1 MVDIPLLLKM
11 SWEQLVKFKE
21 KLDLMIVMS
30 QCNFLTLMVFFFE
43 VIKENVSVGVI
54 ILINLLSVGSEGN
67 FFFLC
72 ACKWSI
78 V

>member
-30 QCNFLTLMVFFFE
+30 QCNFLTLIFFFFE
-43 VIKENVSVGVI
+43 VIKQNVSVGI
-54 ILINLLSVGSEGN
+54 TY
-67 FFFLC
+67 
-72 ACKWSI
+72 
-78 V
+78 

>member
-30 QCNFLTLMVFFFE
+30 QCNFLTLMFFFE
-43 VIKENVSVGVI
+43 VIKENVSVGI
-54 ILINLLSVGSEGN
+54 TY
-67 FFFLC
+67 
-72 ACKWSI
+72 
-78 V
+78 